1 MIAATPV
8 QLTMEEYI
16 IANLSNDRAFIL
28 YAETTGEMI
37 IIQPASHPTM
47 KFCDECQ
54 TVHSGN
60 HGRAD
65 VHYIAQGIA

>member
-1 MIAATPV
+1 MDTTPAPV
-8 QLTMEEYI
+8 QLSLDEYI
-16 IANLSNDRAFIL
+16 MANLSDDRAFIL
-28 YAETTGEMI
+28 HADSTGEMI

-60 HGRAD
+60 HSRA
-65 VHYIAQGIA
+65 